1 MDGLATVQA
10 GLQQSWPPALA
21 LLVGL
26 PLALLVLNEALMAL
40 RRRGSPLEAP
50 VGFLRN
56 VILPVLGL
64 VVLLDGVLDLPDDD
78 LWTRLAHTALWVVL
92 VAGALNLAN
101 AVLFEGAPAGSWQ
114 ARVPKLLRDLVRL
127 GLVLGAAAFIYAQVW
142 DADLSGALTALGLGG
157 LVLGLALQEP
167 LGNLFS
173 GIMLLMERPFEV
185 GDEIEV
191 GGTTGVVQEINWRSV
206 HVLSPGGILRVVP
219 NSSLNGE
226 TITNYSRPSRQR
238 AETLE
243 FGFSYDDPPNKVRE
257 VLLEVARGTPGVL
270 ADPPPLAATVSFAD
284 FSVNYTL
291 IVRVPQGQ
299 RFAVRNELMTRVW
312 YAAKREGLT
321 IPYPM
326 SVNLELDGD
335 QPFSRPDATPREL
348 AARFARLPP
357 VPEGWGAER
366 ARRADYARGETIH
379 DEATPIEGVMLLA
392 AGEVSLQAMHG
403 GAHAEVA
410 RLRPGEFFGEAGL
423 HGAQRAGL
431 RAVAGRDSV
440 CVALSPEAMR
450 EWLEASPALARELG
464 QALEVRR
471 RALAALRAAAA
482 SSAPAGAGGAP
493 PAGAA
498 GEPAPDGE

>member
-1 MDGLATVQA
+1 MTELGVLQT
-10 GLQQSWPPALA
+10 GLQEAWRPAIG

-26 PLALLVLNEALMAL
+26 PLALLVLNEAVAAL
-40 RRRGSPLEAP
+40 QRRGSPLAAP
-50 VGFLRN
+50 VAFLRN
-56 VILPVLGL
+56 VIVPVVGL
-64 VVLLDGVLDLPDDD
+64 VVLLDGVFGLPDDD
-78 LWTRLAHTALWVVL
+78 LWVRLAHTALWIAL
-92 VAGALNLAN
+92 VAGGLSFAN

-127 GLVLGAAAFIYAQVW
+127 ALVLGAAAFIYAQVW

-206 HVLSPGGILRVVP
+206 HVLSPGGILRVIP

-226 TITNYSRPSRQR
+226 TLTNYSRPARQR

-257 VLLEVARGTPGVL
+257 VLLAVARDTPGVL

-335 QPFSRPDATPREL
+335 QPFTRPDATPREL

-357 VPEGWGAER
+357 IPEGWDAAR
-366 ARRADYARGETIH
+366 ARRADYARGEQVH
-379 DEATPIEGVMLLA
+379 EEGGPIEGVMLLA
-392 AGEVSLQAMHG
+392 SGEVSLQALHG
-403 GAHAEVA
+403 GVPAEVA
-410 RLRPGEFFGEAGL
+410 RVRPGEFFGEAGL

-431 RAVAGRDSV
+431 RAVACRDSV
-440 CVALSPEAMR
+440 CVALSPDAMR
-450 EWLEASPALARELG
+450 EWFEASPALARELG
-464 QALEVRR
+464 QALDVRR
-471 RALAALRAAAA
+471 RALAALRAAPPVATAA
-482 SSAPAGAGGAP
+482 TTAAAT
-493 PAGAA
+493 A
-498 GEPAPDGE
+498 GEPAPDA